1 MHNTKTDRRV
11 KYTKLA
17 LRQSLMELLEK
28 KNINK
33 ITVKE
38 ICERADINRGTF
50 YSHYKD
56 AYDLMNQIEDELRTE
71 VEQTIAK
78 HQTQAMF
85 TLDFIHEIIESIY
98 VNRDLCKVLLG
109 ENGDIAFIKKIIY
122 IAHDRFIEQCKEIY
136 DEKSDEYYEYYY
148 EFVVNGC
155 IGIIRRWVNNGFSES
170 PDFISNLILYLAA
183 NAINGWNLILI

>member
-38 ICERADINRGTF
+38 ICKRADINRGTF

-109 ENGDIAFIKKIIY
+109 ENGEMCIRDSLVEIYFPEKIQNSLSSDFGRKIISEFCFVF
-122 IAHDRFIEQCKEIY
+122 FI
-136 DEKSDEYYEYYY
+136 
-148 EFVVNGC
+148 F
-155 IGIIRRWVNNGFSES
+155 
-170 PDFISNLILYLAA
+170 NLA
-183 NAINGWNLILI
+183 

>member
-38 ICERADINRGTF
+38 ICERANINRGTF

-183 NAINGWNLILI
+183 NALNG